1 MKFTNTKL
9 NFKELWKDIKVIST
23 TTVCLVK
30 DTVSVPISMC
40 KDVRDSYI
48 ENKKF
53 KEQVKKYTESQKE
66 PKVEVIEAKP
76 QEPKK
81 PRQNRQPKLTPS
93 Q

>member
-23 TTVCLVK
+23 TAVCLVK

-40 KDVRDSYI
+40 KDVRDTYV

-53 KEQVKKYTESQKE
+53 KEQVKKYTEAKKDQ
-66 PKVEVIEAKP
+66 KVEVIEAKP
-76 QEPKK
+76 QAPRK
-81 PRQNRQPKLTPS
+81 PRNRQPKLTPS